1 MSDTR
6 LAIDPDP
13 EKFRADLR
21 GWLAEHLTGEFAE
34 HLGIGSTDDAEGWD
48 IRVRWEKVV
57 AAAGLQGI
65 TWPEAWGGR
74 GASAEHDM
82 VLTTELARA
91 RAPYRA
97 GVHGMELFGPTLAMF
112 GTEEQKQRFLPRIC
126 AVEEFWG
133 QGFSEPEA
141 GSDLASLR
149 TRARL
154 EGDEWVLDGQK
165 IWMTFGMYADWFYVL
180 CRTDPEA
187 KRHKGLS
194 LIMVP
199 RDQPGIDVRPIRNM
213 AGAAEF
219 CEVFFDGAR
228 TAKENV
234 VGPVDEGWRV
244 AMGALAVERGSVLMP
259 VQLGYEREIQATL
272 ELARERRLPAGL
284 RDRLVDSWIAVR
296 LMRAT
301 TERTLGELAAGEQP
315 GPQSTTA
322 KLFQAVEHQKLLERA
337 TEAMADDVTAT
348 GPDYELDPVQR
359 AYLLSRAETIYG
371 GTAQVQR
378 NIIAERL
385 LGMPREPRP
394 V

>member
-1 MSDTR
+1 MSV

-21 GWLAEHLTGEFAE
+21 TWLADNLVGEFAE
-34 HLGIGSTDDAEGWD
+34 NLGIGSTDDAEGWD
-48 IRVRWEKVV
+48 VRVRWEKVV

-65 TWPEAWGGR
+65 TWSEAWGGR
-74 GASAEHDM
+74 GASAEHDL

-165 IWMTFGMYADWFYVL
+165 IWMTFGMYADWLYVL
-180 CRTDPEA
+180 CRTDPDS

-199 RDQPGIDVRPIRNM
+199 RDQPGVDVRPIRNM

-228 TAKENV
+228 TARENV
-234 VGPVDEGWRV
+234 VGPVGEGWRV

-259 VQLGYEREIQATL
+259 VQLGYEREIASTL

-301 TERTLGELAAGEQP
+301 TERTLGELAAGEEP

-322 KLFQAVEHQKLLERA
+322 KLFQAVEHQRLLERA

-394 V
+394 A